1 MGLVYKRVRL
11 SCRHKRDQEK
21 FDRCQPALKNAQ
33 DAEQKG
39 IINLFYFDEAG
50 FSQQPCVPYAWQQ
63 KGEQLRLPSV
73 KSRRVNVLG
82 FMNRSNDLF
91 YYPVIGSVTGDT
103 VIEVFDDFAEKMQDP
118 KYSSNERYTLV
129 IVDNASMHTCQKF
142 RYRLDDWMIE
152 KRLIVCYLPAYSPE
166 LNLIEIL
173 WRKVKYAWMDIMT
186 IMDFDA
192 FQKELGRVLD
202 AVGREYSISFA

>member
-1 MGLVYKRVRL
+1 MGLVYKRARL
-11 SCRHKRDQEK
+11 SYRHKRDQEN

-73 KSRRVNVLG
+73 KSRRVNILG

-129 IVDNASMHTCQKF
+129 IVDNASMH
-142 RYRLDDWMIE
+142 
-152 KRLIVCYLPAYSPE
+152 LP
-166 LNLIEIL
+166 
-173 WRKVKYAWMDIMT
+173 K
-186 IMDFDA
+186 
-192 FQKELGRVLD
+192 
-202 AVGREYSISFA
+202 IS

>member
-1 MGLVYKRVRL
+1 M
-11 SCRHKRDQEK
+11 
-21 FDRCQPALKNAQ
+21 
-33 DAEQKG
+33 
-39 IINLFYFDEAG
+39 
-50 FSQQPCVPYAWQQ
+50 PYAWQQ

-73 KSRRVNVLG
+73 KSRRVNILG

-103 VIEVFDDFAEKMQDP
+103 VIEVFDDFVEKMQDP

-129 IVDNASMHTCQKF
+129 IVDNASMHTYQKF
-142 RYRLDDWMIE
+142 QDRLDDWMIE

-173 WRKVKYAWMDIMT
+173 WREVKYAWLDIMT
-186 IMDFDA
+186 NVDFDA
-192 FQKELGRVLD
+192 FQKELRRVLD